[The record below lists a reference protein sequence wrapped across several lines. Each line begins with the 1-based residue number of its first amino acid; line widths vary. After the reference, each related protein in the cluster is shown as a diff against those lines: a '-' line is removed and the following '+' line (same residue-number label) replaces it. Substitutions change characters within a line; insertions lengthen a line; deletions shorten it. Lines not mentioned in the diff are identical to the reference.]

1 MKTTKKMFIIVLFIG
16 YAVGCTTDADCRDA
30 NNCNAICD
38 SGVCMPH
45 PTKPIA
51 VCNATYNICYQSVGD
66 CYPACN
72 QSSDCAAIPTV
83 LHYPNAGVCDPTS
96 GKCYDC
102 LTTADCIPSRNESC
116 NAVCLYNAATL
127 EYLCGNGNVCLS
139 NQACLSV
146 ATGQYA
152 CVNSSST
159 TTTLASILLLIM
171 FFVF

>member
-1 MKTTKKMFIIVLFIG
+1 MFIIVLFIG
-16 YAVGCTTDADCRDA
+16 YAIACTTDADCRDA
-30 NNCNAICD
+30 TNCNAICNTL
-38 SGVCMPH
+38 GVCMHH

-66 CYPACN
+66 CYPACT
-72 QSSDCAAIPTV
+72 QSSDCASIPTV
-83 LHYPNAGVCDPTS
+83 LHYPNAGVCDSTS

-139 NQACLSV
+139 NQACLPV
-146 ATGQYA
+146 AATQYA
-152 CVNSSST
+152 CVNSASAITAASALML
-159 TTTLASILLLIM
+159 TLFVV
-171 FFVF
+171 FF